1 MDSNQDMVLGGYECV
16 GDDINLPYCKQTESN
31 TSTSK
36 SQSSRLNMFPS
47 PLTCRNIDDM
57 EYIDHGSQ
65 IITPSQEDPD
75 YEEIGNINNKNITK
89 RQFKLIFCMTQCISK
104 KTNGL
109 FYRI

>member
-1 MDSNQDMVLGGYECV
+1 MDSNQDMVLSGYECV
-16 GDDINLPYCKQTESN
+16 GDDINLPYCNQTESN
-31 TSTSK
+31 ASTSK

-75 YEEIGNINNKNITK
+75 YEEIGNLNNKIITK
-89 RQFKLIFCMTQCISK
+89 RQFSIF
-104 KTNGL
+104 
-109 FYRI
+109 Y

>member
-16 GDDINLPYCKQTESN
+16 GDDINLPYGDQTESKAN
-31 TSTSK
+31 TSK

-75 YEEIGNINNKNITK
+75 YEEIGNLNNKIITK
-89 RQFKLIFCMTQCISK
+89 RQFSIF
-104 KTNGL
+104 
-109 FYRI
+109 Y